1 MIGTKNVA
9 RDMVHT
15 LKEAG
20 IPADYYP
27 ISRLDEAKTMEV
39 ADSVLASMFKF
50 ITDKYNSLDFRE
62 IEQSA
67 GDYMKFKY
75 KKMLDSNLKTLDVIY
90 TSSGEDSAKKYLDIV
105 EDLRNIENWLI
116 RRRSDISYLYKKR
129 KGSIQMIYTSIV
141 ASMIYTIAALISNT
155 IRYVTVDKNADLEI
169 LFDEIPNAFKNIHIR
184 NTKSIASSIS
194 EFDNFINNTIE
205 GEKKTLV
212 SEAGIGDIFSAG
224 YGMMKNVG
232 KGFLDGMKPDSA
244 DIRATNQYN
253 RTYKAAR
260 NLASNKFVK
269 GAAYVAIGAGLAFAI
284 WKSGVIIMG
293 IIRSIIL
300 TIYYS
305 RINTK
310 QALEININ
318 LLRANI
324 EALESRG
331 EKPKVIANQ
340 RKWLE
345 RLEKFALK
353 FANDTDRGEILAQR
367 DIDRQNK
374 QLKVSEPEYYTEDDY
389 GNELMI

>member
-1 MIGTKNVA
+1 MKNVA
-9 RDMVHT
+9 NEMVKT

-75 KKMLDSNLKTLDVIY
+75 KKMLDSNLKTLEVIY
-90 TSSGEDSAKKYLDIV
+90 TSTGDDSAKKYVDIV
-105 EDLRNIENWLI
+105 REIRDIEGWLI

-129 KGSIQMIYTSIV
+129 KGSIQMIYTSVV
-141 ASMIYTIAALISNT
+141 ASIIYTVAALISNT
-155 IRYVTVDKNADLEI
+155 IRYVTVDKNADLEV

-184 NTKSIASSIS
+184 NTRAIANSIS
-194 EFDNFINNTIE
+194 EFDKFVNNMIE
-205 GEKKTLV
+205 HEKKTLV
-212 SEAGIGDIFSAG
+212 NEAGIGDIFASG
-224 YGMMKNVG
+224 YQLMKNAG
-232 KGFLDGMKPDSA
+232 RGLINATKPDPTDA
-244 DIRATNQYN
+244 KGMARYQ
-253 RTYKAAR
+253 RTYDAAKI
-260 NLASNKFVK
+260 LANNKVFK
-269 GAAYVAIGAGLAFAI
+269 GAAYAAMGVGLAFAI
-284 WKSGVIIMG
+284 WKSGVLILG

-310 QALEININ
+310 QALEINMN
-318 LLRANI
+318 LLQANI
-324 EALESRG
+324 EALEERG
-331 EKPKVIANQ
+331 AKPKVIANQ

-345 RLEKFALK
+345 RLEKIALK